1 MVKIGGSNALINL
14 VDAFRQQVINDVI
27 QYRIDHHT
35 KWSKSADEKDYPKV
49 ITGCEYADVREAGRS
64 ERGRGYTARSAR
76 LHPLV
81 LTPIAIMAPFW
92 KGIPFSEGG
101 LHYGT
106 CAEDDAATKVLY
118 SLEYNRRIP
127 LPSVKDLVFAQPI
140 RPRTLES
147 VDCCRICEHVFG

>member
-1 MVKIGGSNALINL
+1 MVKIGGSDELINV
-14 VDAFRQQVINDVI
+14 VDNFRQQVINDAI
-27 QYRIDHHT
+27 QYRIDHN
-35 KWSKSADEKDYPKV
+35 KQWSKSADEKDYPKV

-64 ERGRGYTARSAR
+64 ERGRCYTLRSTQ

-81 LTPIAIMAPFW
+81 YDPIDSIAPLL
-92 KGIPFSEGG
+92 KPIPYSFGG

-118 SLEYNRRIP
+118 SLQRNSVT

-140 RPRTLES
+140 RPRTQEP
-147 VDCCRICEHVFG
+147 VDCCKVCENVFG